1 MAEKVK
7 GKSRLRKIFGAI
19 RNIAI
24 YLFFAFCLASLAI
37 AVMSKKDADGTVTVF
52 GRQMRIVLSPSM
64 EKCDATDVSG
74 YEIKDIRVKSMV
86 FIETVP
92 TEEQAATEWY
102 GKLKAGDVLTFKYV
116 YARQETITHRITEIT
131 EKPTGGYVIK
141 LEGDNKNS
149 DTETLAQTIDTSLTD
164 SPNYVVGKVTGQSY
178 VLGLLITALKSPVG
192 LVCIVIVPCT
202 IIVIFEIIRIVG
214 AVTEE
219 KKKKQLEQQAEKD
232 RELEELKRRLPQLSG
247 EHEAEKTQ
255 AEDREEK

>member
-1 MAEKVK
+1 
-7 GKSRLRKIFGAI
+7 
-19 RNIAI
+19 
-24 YLFFAFCLASLAI
+24 
-37 AVMSKKDADGTVTVF
+37 
-52 GRQMRIVLSPSM
+52 
-64 EKCDATDVSG
+64 
-74 YEIKDIRVKSMV
+74 MV

-92 TEEQAATEWY
+92 TEEKAATEWY

-131 EKPTGGYVIK
+131 EKPAGGYVIK

-149 DTETLAQTIDTSLTD
+149 DTETLAQTIDTSLAD

-192 LVCIVIVPCT
+192 LVCIVIVPCS
-202 IIVIFEIIRIVG
+202 IIVIFEIVRIVG

-232 RELEELKRRLPQLSG
+232 RELEELRRRLAELSG
-247 EHEAEKTQ
+247 EREAEKTQ
-255 AEDREEK
+255 EEDREKK

>member
-1 MAEKVK
+1 MAENVK
-7 GKSRLRKIFGAI
+7 GKSRLRKIFGVI
-19 RNIAI
+19 RNIVI

-37 AVMSKKDADGTVTVF
+37 AVTSKKDTDGTVIVF
-52 GRQMRIVLSPSM
+52 GRQMRIVVSPSM
-64 EKCDATDVSG
+64 EKCEATDVSG

-92 TEEQAATEWY
+92 TEEKAATEWY

-131 EKPTGGYVIK
+131 EKPAGGYVIK

-149 DTETLAQTIDTSLTD
+149 DTETLAQTIDTSLAD

-192 LVCIVIVPCT
+192 LVCIVIVPCS
-202 IIVIFEIIRIVG
+202 IIVIFEIVRIVG

-219 KKKKQLEQQAEKD
+219 RKKKQLEQQAEKD
-232 RELEELKRRLPQLSG
+232 RELEELKRRLAELSG
-247 EHEAEKTQ
+247 EREAEKTQ
-255 AEDREEK
+255 EEDREKK